1 MKAAFYEWEIT
12 PPLGESMPGYYAVRI
27 AEDVADKLYA
37 KVFAAEN
44 DGVKIA
50 LLVLDCVELPTKYA
64 DALEQGMDSKTL
76 SAIMGH
82 YSVSFTLDTYAHVLD
97 DHKQVGMALMGDL
110 FEMQPSVPAE
120 ILYPVL
126 VTTFDDFSVEIVSLN
141 YPDVNYAGNN
151 MAEGLQFIKESLHEK
166 SLTEGNYAAETA
178 VVPPVLEQ
186 NQMLI
191 NLSI

>member
-1 MKAAFYEWEIT
+1 
-12 PPLGESMPGYYAVRI
+12 
-27 AEDVADKLYA
+27 
-37 KVFAAEN
+37 
-44 DGVKIA
+44 
-50 LLVLDCVELPTKYA
+50 
-64 DALEQGMDSKTL
+64 MDSKTL

-151 MAEGLQFIKESLHEK
+151 MAERARDCGRAF
-166 SLTEGNYAAETA
+166 
-178 VVPPVLEQ
+178 
-186 NQMLI
+186 
-191 NLSI
+191 